1 MSTCMH
7 VCYICLRV
15 CMYGICIY
23 MYVYA
28 CVLHMST
35 CMHVRYMHI
44 RVCMYSPCVYVYVS
58 GLLKTQICPSS
69 QIFLSSPLL
78 GRTSA
83 EFGFSQDHV
92 RPIKCTRGHAK
103 MCLFRSINPYSKVYC
118 VYIYRTYRLNRLAS
132 CKPVVFFLLRPHW
145 CACA

>member
-23 MYVYA
+23 GICMYVYA
-28 CVLHMST
+28 CTVYAYT

-58 GLLKTQICPSS
+58 GLLKTRICPSS

-92 RPIKCTRGHAK
+92 RPINVHGVTR
-103 MCLFRSINPYSKVYC
+103 RC
-118 VYIYRTYRLNRLAS
+118 VYFGQLIRTAKCIVCIFIVRMKCS
-132 CKPVVFFLLRPHW
+132 FD
-145 CACA
+145 